1 MSESLTKYTDY
12 KIKSVQEIKGKY
24 GFRVILIFEDGRNVT
39 QQIAGFSSRQEAEK
53 CRKITEADLIQRT
66 YLVYGNAKLKDYI
79 WTWMD
84 ELKKNV
90 TANTI
95 YSYRYVINGHIIPVL
110 GNKRMKEINSAD
122 VVRLYT
128 GIFAKSECVAKQAKV
143 IMKTFLDYAESN
155 KAVKVNVA
163 ADLRLPKGT
172 KKVPYHAR
180 KINADKTLNHD
191 QIMSLIDASKGT
203 SLHMM
208 ILFNVVMG
216 LRCSEIIGVK
226 YSDVDFIKREL
237 TVSRQLGV
245 DLSKDKTQLPAKTY
259 TKQEIE
265 PKTKSSYRTIKI
277 PDLVF
282 EAILEEKKLYNA
294 RKNRRKREFQDLGYI
309 CCSTYGRPRCKNYHY
324 KAFKRLLKELGLPD
338 IRWHDL
344 RSTAITQI
352 LVSGINPKAAAKFAG
367 HSKEIVT
374 VDVYTDNRK
383 LSVMKLDRLEEFIA
397 SVIPKEEC
405 QKMNLSE
412 YRINVE
418 DYLPS

>member
-1 MSESLTKYTDY
+1 MGGWEKIISFMTKS
-12 KIKSVQEIKGKY
+12 I
-24 GFRVILIFEDGRNVT
+24 
-39 QQIAGFSSRQEAEK
+39 
-53 CRKITEADLIQRT
+53 
-66 YLVYGNAKLKDYI
+66 
-79 WTWMD
+79 
-84 ELKKNV
+84 
-90 TANTI
+90 
-95 YSYRYVINGHIIPVL
+95 
-110 GNKRMKEINSAD
+110 
-122 VVRLYT
+122 
-128 GIFAKSECVAKQAKV
+128 GIGSAKV
-143 IMKTFLDYAESN
+143 SVGAIAASAAITASVATASGIGIRELNTMANDTFET
-155 KAVKVNVA
+155 AVVLETAGNTTADTVADTKLNEGTDVENNVGVDSDVNVA
-163 ADLRLPKGT
+163 ETANSNVEANTEANNDTG
-172 KKVPYHAR
+172 A
-180 KINADKTLNHD
+180 KTLNHD

-245 DLSKDKTQLPAKTY
+245 DLSKDRTQLPAKTY

-277 PDLVF
+277 PDIVF

-324 KAFKRLLKELGLPD
+324 QAFKRLLKELGLPD
-338 IRWHDL
+338 MRWHDL